1 MLETEKAYWSVFR
14 YCYVICHGC
23 QMYFLWNPL
32 SVESLECAHFS
43 LISNKEG
50 VFLLT
55 FLFENVIFTE
65 CMNCFYWTFFL
76 KLHLETI
83 LFKNGNGKKK
93 MNEKRTSFVIY
104 TYCIKKFSDSL
115 RFKNHEVQSTQHIM
129 IVFK

>member
-1 MLETEKAYWSVFR
+1 MHEL
-14 YCYVICHGC
+14 
-23 QMYFLWNPL
+23 
-32 SVESLECAHFS
+32 
-43 LISNKEG
+43 
-50 VFLLT
+50 FLL
-55 FLFENVIFTE
+55 N
-65 CMNCFYWTFFL
+65 FFL